1 MYERDRQTDAQ
12 THKHPHDGIGRA
24 CIASRG
30 KNHCLAVH
38 AIVLFCNRCT
48 TVHTSSTHKLSGTG
62 DRDSVSA
69 RWLAVSNNKQTKKT
83 LAQYSSDG
91 STWPIGQ

>member
-62 DRDSVSA
+62 KIGIVYQRDGLPLVIISRLKKLWRNIRQMAA
-69 RWLAVSNNKQTKKT
+69 RGL
-83 LAQYSSDG
+83 
-91 STWPIGQ
+91 